1 MSTFSR
7 VRRLISLV
15 AAAAGASVLLVAC
28 GSDGGDAGSDGAAI
42 APASASIFIS
52 IDTDFEGEQWQ
63 RAQDLLRR
71 FPGGRDALRSLLREL
86 DAEGVDFERDVKPAV
101 GPEVAVVWLDL
112 EDDDAV
118 VVLTQPRD
126 EAKFRELVARG
137 DDPGVVGEAEDWMV
151 VAETQE
157 VLDRFQRERG
167 DDSLAENDEFERAT
181 GDLPEEALAT
191 VYASGAA
198 LTQQVTEKPE
208 MTPEERATL
217 ECFLEDGSVPPLG
230 AALAAEDE
238 GIRMTLAGPAGE
250 GAPET
255 GESGLADEIPA
266 GATSFVS
273 VHGLGD
279 VLRERIRCVADAN
292 EEAANT
298 IAQLELGLGV
308 SLDEDVLPLFAGET
322 VLAAYP
328 GEAEGS
334 GQAPG
339 ARMPVGV
346 VVTEVED
353 EARAREVADKIAARA
368 SAFVEGVDVQ
378 DVTVAGVEA
387 KHVAIRGQTSL
398 FYGVSEGKLVLA
410 SSEDALAAVV
420 GDADAFGESEAFTSA
435 RETADVPDATSG
447 LVFLALGDVVEEYG
461 GLGGVPPPEIEA
473 NLEALRS
480 LLLWGAADDDGF
492 SVEAFLQID

>member
-1 MSTFSR
+1 MSTFFG

-15 AAAAGASVLLVAC
+15 AAAVGASLLLVAC
-28 GSDGGDAGSDGAAI
+28 GSDGSDAGSGGATI
-42 APASASIFIS
+42 APASAPIFLS
-52 IDTDFEGEQWQ
+52 IDTDFDGEQWQ

-71 FPGGRDALRSLLREL
+71 FPGGRDALRSLLRKL
-86 DAEGVDFERDVKPAV
+86 DADGVNLERDVKPAV
-101 GPEVAVVWLDL
+101 GPEVVVVWLDL

-126 EAKFRELVARG
+126 EAKFRELVERG
-137 DDPGVVGEAEDWMV
+137 DEPGVVGEAEDWMV
-151 VAETQE
+151 AAETQE

-167 DDSLAENDEFERAT
+167 DDSLAENEEFQRAT
-181 GDLPEEALAT
+181 RDLPEDALAT
-191 VYASGAA
+191 VYASGEA
-198 LTQQVTEKPE
+198 LTQQVTGKPE

-238 GIRMTLAGPAGE
+238 GVRITMAGPVGE

-255 GESGLADEIPA
+255 GDSALADEIPA

-292 EEAANT
+292 EEAART

-328 GEAEGS
+328 GEAEV
-334 GQAPG
+334 PG
-339 ARMPVGV
+339 HARMPVDL

-387 KHVAIRGQTSL
+387 KHVTIRGQTSL
-398 FYGVSEGKLVLA
+398 FYGAFEGKLVVA
-410 SSEDALAAVV
+410 SSEEALAAVA

-435 RETADVPDATSG
+435 LETADVPDATSG
-447 LVFLALGDVVEEYG
+447 LVFLALSDAVEEYG
-461 GLGGVPPPEIEA
+461 GLGGVPSPEIEA
-473 NLEALRS
+473 NLEPLRS
-480 LLLWGAADDDGF
+480 LLLWGDAGEDGF